1 MWHTKNVIIGSMKNW
16 SSVALEWN
24 LANDPNFEP
33 HTPGG
38 CTECKGALTID
49 GSNVERNV
57 AYYIIG
63 QASKFIPAGSMRIE
77 SSTMKELENVAFIRP
92 DGKIVLIVLNEKGV
106 ELEFAIKFRGKSI
119 NATMNPNSAASFV
132 LE

>member
-1 MWHTKNVIIGSMKNW
+1 M
-16 SSVALEWN
+16 
-24 LANDPNFEP
+24 
-33 HTPGG
+33 G

-49 GSNVERNV
+49 GSKIEKNV
-57 AYYIIG
+57 AYYIIA
-63 QASKFIPAGSMRIE
+63 QASKFIPTGSIRIE
-77 SSTMKELENVAFIRP
+77 STNIKGLDNVAFIRP

-106 ELEFAIKFRGKSI
+106 ELEFAIKFRGKLI